1 MGMPIYAHRGASAYE
16 LENTMEAFRKALKL
30 GANGIELDVQCSKD
44 GQLIVFHDNNIKR
57 LTGINR
63 LVQDCT
69 LAELQNYRLGKRFSR
84 IFSAKRMPLLQDVI
98 KWALIERVALNIEL
112 KESLTSNYDALIA
125 LLKTIELPK
134 NSHFSSFHE
143 QLLIMVKK
151 YRPDIETALLVTK
164 KFDWGKLDSLPH
176 IDAIHAHKK
185 YYRRSYLKACEYAGK
200 SMRFYSITG
209 KESFITQPHP
219 VVVGWITD
227 YPDIV
232 SEKGG

>member
-1 MGMPIYAHRGASAYE
+1 MNIPIYAHRGASAYE
-16 LENTMEAFRKALKL
+16 LENTMGAFRRALKL

-57 LTGINR
+57 LTGVNR
-63 LVQDCT
+63 FVQDCT
-69 LAELQNYRLGKRFSR
+69 LAELQSYRLGRRFSR
-84 IFSAKRMPLLQDVI
+84 IFSKKRIPLLRDVI
-98 KWALIERVALNIEL
+98 KWAIVEKISLNIEL
-112 KESLTSNYDALIA
+112 KESLMTNYDALIQ
-125 LLKTIELPK
+125 LLKIIELPK

-143 QLLIMVKK
+143 QLLVIVKK
-151 YRPDIETALLVTK
+151 YRPDIETALIITK

-176 IDAIHAHKK
+176 VDAIHAHKK
-185 YYRRSYLKACEYAGK
+185 YYKRSYLKACEYAGK
-200 SMRFYSITG
+200 SMRFYGVTG

-232 SEKGG
+232 RKR